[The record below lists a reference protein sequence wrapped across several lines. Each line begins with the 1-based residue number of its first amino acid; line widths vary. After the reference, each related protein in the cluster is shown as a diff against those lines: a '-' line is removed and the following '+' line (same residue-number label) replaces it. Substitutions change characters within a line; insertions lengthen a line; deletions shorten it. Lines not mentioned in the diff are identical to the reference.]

1 MFQQNKESIMT
12 NLELN
17 SDVSI
22 TMNSMI
28 AAKVLT
34 EEEINKIFK
43 AVTQRLKKQKF
54 GKENIK
60 EITTK
65 IKNPILDIKRNM
77 FGNKTM

>member
-1 MFQQNKESIMT
+1 MPKQTKESRMT
-12 NLELN
+12 SLELN

-22 TMNSMI
+22 TMNAMI

-34 EEEINKIFK
+34 EEEIHKVFK
-43 AVTQRLKKQKF
+43 AVTQRLEKQKF
-54 GKENIK
+54 GKENIE

-65 IKNPILDIKRNM
+65 IKNPILDIKRNV